1 MARIPIQTSKPR
13 RAQNNIVTRGM
24 GPRQNLVR
32 QGFIRGFFAQV
43 IRFINLGQSGAKR
56 ALRELEEVIVW
67 AKLIRVNDEPPPVKV
82 QGYIVVKINAAARYA
97 VTAAQQVSTR
107 VRNIFESI
115 KISIKR
121 IR

>member
-1 MARIPIQTSKPR
+1 
-13 RAQNNIVTRGM
+13 
-24 GPRQNLVR
+24 LVR